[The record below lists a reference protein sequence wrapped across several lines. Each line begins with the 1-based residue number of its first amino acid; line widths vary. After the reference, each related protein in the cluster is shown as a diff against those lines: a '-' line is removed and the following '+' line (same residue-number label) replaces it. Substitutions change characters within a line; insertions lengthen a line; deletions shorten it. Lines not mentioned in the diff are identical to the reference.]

1 MDVEATPTSTVFSGP
16 ACPICMGALG
26 AGKQLDP
33 CEHTIC
39 NPCFDK
45 WAETCRCPIPGV
57 PPACGHCETGKVE
70 CPLCRAETVHPAD
83 SQNDQRRRKIERDQ
97 RHALRRAREQAER
110 EQRVVKKNYKIKRTV
125 GGTIGIRFRGREITE
140 VVESTP
146 AYECGLRAGMRVYA
160 IDNKKV
166 EDHSDEIFDALCIA
180 PLNFYITCSVAETA
194 AERPARDAAQPAPAQ
209 PAPVPEG
216 RDAGRAYLDQAALQR
231 HNQRHGNRPNNN
243 NNINIPPPPRA
254 ERERLPERERHN
266 NLLRDFD
273 RQHALRREGHAHYMF
288 RNQPAA
294 PGQRGYDFHRQ
305 NLPWNAPPMPGMYRH
320 GGRVGMP

>member
-1 MDVEATPTSTVFSGP
+1 MDVAATPTSTVFSGP

-39 NPCFDK
+39 IPCFDK

-70 CPLCRAETVHPAD
+70 CPLCRTETTHPAD
-83 SQNDQRRRKIERDQ
+83 SKNDQRRRKIERDQ

-110 EQRVVKKNYKIKRTV
+110 EQRLVKKKFKVRRTV

-146 AYECGLRAGMRVYA
+146 AFDCGLRAGMRVYS

-180 PLNFYITCSVAETA
+180 PLNFYMICSVPESAG
-194 AERPARDAAQPAPAQ
+194 ERPAREAAQPAA
-209 PAPVPEG
+209 PAPAPAPAFQAQE
-216 RDAGRAYLDQAALQR
+216 RRAAGAYLDQAALQR
-231 HNQRHGNRPNNN
+231 HNLRHENRGNNDIRN
-243 NNINIPPPPRA
+243 NIPPPPRA
-254 ERERLPERERHN
+254 ERERLPEHRDI
-266 NLLRDFD
+266 LRDCYD
-273 RQHALRREGHAHYMF
+273 RHQALRREGLNHYMY
-288 RNQPAA
+288 RNQPGPRAN
-294 PGQRGYDFHRQ
+294 DFQRQ
-305 NLPWNAPPMPGMYRH
+305 NLPWNAPPVPCMYRH